1 MSGTQGHAAC
11 QGACQRWQQK
21 EAPAQLAG
29 GCTPAPAPSPLLQ
42 VPAERGNA
50 PRPGAAAR
58 HLSTPLMQLPQP
70 PPLAHALQRAARICH
85 AGISLLRLLPRVL
98 YLLPLP
104 LQVGQDCRARGLPG
118 RKRWSIARR
127 VSRLARSTEPQL
139 AATRTRRSLL
149 CAKHGRQVPG
159 RARCCAR

>member
-1 MSGTQGHAAC
+1 MQHARVHASD
-11 QGACQRWQQK
+11 GSKRK
-21 EAPAQLAG
+21 RRRSLLGVAPRHR
-29 GCTPAPAPSPLLQ
+29 APSPLLQ

-118 RKRWSIARR
+118 RKRWGIAWR
-127 VSRLARSTEPQL
+127 VSRLARST
-139 AATRTRRSLL
+139 
-149 CAKHGRQVPG
+149 GPG
-159 RARCCAR
+159 RCA